1 MANNYDPTDIRAQQL
16 SKQEDAARKE
26 LIRKTEIADVKKLM
40 SSPWGRRFMWRLLEM
55 LGPFRGSFDP
65 IAMKMAFNEGTRF
78 MGTQLFNE
86 IMSLCPELYL
96 VMWSEQQEL
105 RNGSKPDGN
114 GAQSN

>member
-1 MANNYDPTDIRAQQL
+1 
-16 SKQEDAARKE
+16 
-26 LIRKTEIADVKKLM
+26 M

-65 IAMKMAFNEGTRF
+65 IAMKMAFNEGNRF

-86 IMSLCPELYL
+86 IMALCPELYL

-114 GAQSN
+114 GVQSN